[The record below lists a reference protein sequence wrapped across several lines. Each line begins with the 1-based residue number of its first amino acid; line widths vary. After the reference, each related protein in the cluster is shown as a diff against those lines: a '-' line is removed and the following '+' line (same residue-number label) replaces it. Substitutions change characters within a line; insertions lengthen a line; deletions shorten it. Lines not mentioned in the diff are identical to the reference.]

1 MKNIKQII
9 DKIEKDNQGRHIVN
23 MFDNTFLADSF
34 LEASLR
40 CGNREMKTGESPRKP
55 ELVKYVMQQNPWSGI
70 TYFTDKT
77 FHLAPG
83 VESDIKIAWIIEPR
97 ALLPHIYDAIVK
109 LENHFDLIFT
119 YDEKLLTRNPSKY
132 KFHFADTVNV
142 DQQSIK
148 IHEKTKLVSMAVSEK
163 TWLFGHRL
171 RHIIMKTLIP
181 NIKYDKV
188 DFYGAAA
195 NNFVQMKSD
204 TLNDYMFQITIE
216 NAKSRHY
223 FADKIY
229 DCLATGV
236 VPIYWGA
243 PNIGDYF
250 DTKGI
255 ITFDTPDDLTKI
267 LNNITPEKYYSM
279 SDAIKTNFDIVTNRY
294 MDPDDLVFTNTI
306 KYLDEINKFGAE
318 NV

>member
-9 DKIEKDNQGRHIVN
+9 DKIEKDNHGRHIVN
-23 MFDNTFLADSF
+23 MFDDTFLAESF

-40 CGNREMKTGESPRKP
+40 CGDQNMKTGESPRKP
-55 ELVKYVMQQNPWSGI
+55 ELVKYVMQQNPWNGI

-77 FHLAPG
+77 FHLAPRI
-83 VESDIKIAWIIEPR
+83 ESDIKIAWIIEPR
-97 ALLPHIYDAIVK
+97 ALLPQIYDTVVK
-109 LENHFDLIFT
+109 LEDHFDLIFT
-119 YDEKLLTRNPSKY
+119 YDEELLTRNPSKY
-132 KFHFADTVNV
+132 KFHFADTVIIE
-142 DQQSIK
+142 QQSIK

-181 NIKYDKV
+181 KIKYDKI
-188 DFYGAAA
+188 DFYGVAA

-216 NAKSRHY
+216 NAKSKHY

-229 DCLATGV
+229 DCFATGV

-250 DTKGI
+250 DERGI
-255 ITFDTPDDLTKI
+255 ITFNTPDDLIEI
-267 LNNITPEKYYSM
+267 LNNLTPNKYYSM
-279 SDAIKTNFDIVTNRY
+279 LEHVKTNFDIVTNEY
-294 MDPDDLVFTNTI
+294 MEPDDVIFANTL
-306 KYLDEINKFGAE
+306 KHLKQEK
-318 NV
+318 